1 MIDPKILKENP
12 GLIQDMLERRKVN
25 YPLSE
30 LLDLDRKR
38 RELIIETQNFRHRK
52 NTLSQT
58 IANKKKR
65 QVGIDKELDEMKN
78 VGELMQSVESKK
90 EMIEKRYSEL
100 IYSIPNMLDES
111 VPT

>member
-12 GLIQDMLERRKVN
+12 GLIQDMLDRRKVN

-38 RELIIETQNFRHRK
+38 RALIIETQKFRHRK

-58 IANKKKR
+58 IANKKKSL
-65 QVGIDKELDEMKN
+65 VSIENELDEMKN
-78 VGELMQSVESKK
+78 VGKLMQNVESKK
-90 EMIEKRYSEL
+90 EMVEKRYSE
-100 IYSIPNMLDES
+100 
-111 VPT
+111 